1 VNCKEVRRNLSA
13 YADGELAPETAEEV
27 RAHLNACTDCTAE
40 LDFHKRLSKVSSDA
54 FAKTPFN
61 DNLVNAAFSRITE
74 RRVVAVRSSV
84 FRRIALAA
92 ASVLAVVSIIFL
104 ASLYV
109 GETGRVPAALA
120 VGVSESALVRNAG
133 SSAWRQLGLGDR
145 LYSGDV
151 VKNASGDS
159 IALETPRGSKLV
171 LNRNTSVQVGADLP
185 TASFEIISG
194 ELFAE
199 VNKEPFQVQADGTTV
214 KVHGTSFSV
223 RKAFDKTVV
232 TVVEGVVSC
241 RSARKEVKVTA
252 GQQTVVNTGFAPAKP
267 VSVDSRKEL
276 SWVLGKAEPAAEPVT
291 AKPVPITQTQP
302 PRPIATDPGVNLD
315 QPLEPPKEKDKD
327 KDKDKKK

>member
-1 VNCKEVRRNLSA
+1 MNCKEVRRNLSA
-13 YADGELAPETAEEV
+13 YADGELALDKTQQV
-27 RAHLNACTDCTAE
+27 RAHIASCADCAAE
-40 LDFHKRLSKVSSDA
+40 LDFLERLTRVSSDA

-61 DNLVNAAFSRITE
+61 ENLVNAAFSRITE
-74 RRVVAVRSSV
+74 RKAVAVRSIA
-84 FRRIALAA
+84 FRRVVLAA
-92 ASVLAVVSIIFL
+92 ASILVVASIIIL

-109 GETGRVPAALA
+109 DETGRVPAALA

-185 TASFEIISG
+185 TASFELISG

-199 VNKEPFQVQADGTTV
+199 VNKEPFEIQADGTTV

-241 RSARKEVKVTA
+241 LSARKEVKVTA

-276 SWVLGKAEPAAEPVT
+276 SWVLGKAEPTVEPVT
-291 AKPVPITQTQP
+291 AKPVPITPTQSQ
-302 PRPIATDPGVNLD
+302 RPIITDPGVNLD

-327 KDKDKKK
+327 KKK